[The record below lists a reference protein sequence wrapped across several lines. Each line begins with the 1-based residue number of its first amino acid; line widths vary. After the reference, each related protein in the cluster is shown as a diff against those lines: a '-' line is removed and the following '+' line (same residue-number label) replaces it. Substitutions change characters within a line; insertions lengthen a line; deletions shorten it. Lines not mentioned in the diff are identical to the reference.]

1 MRRRLGLLQLSCQKG
16 LSLVEMLVAMA
27 VGLVLLGGIYQV
39 FFSTTTTAQ
48 VQENNS
54 RIQENGRFAIE
65 IIKKD
70 VRMAGYMGCA
80 NLNNVKVNVVA
91 NSPPVNLFEASTV
104 LRGYEG
110 GNGWANKP
118 AHFVPGTDVIEIHSA
133 SPLSVTL
140 DEKLGTVNA
149 NIKLSSNPGGVKAGD
164 VLFVS
169 DCNNAD
175 VFRATSVS
183 SGGGKTTIAHASN
196 ANTSNNLST
205 TYGTDAEVMSFVSST
220 YFIGT
225 NAAGNPS
232 LFRRDQDGNGIGLT
246 DELVE
251 HVETMQFLYGVD
263 ADGDRVVDDYVAAN
277 AVGDWQNVLSVKL
290 ALLLRG
296 PTEVHRGEL
305 NTTTYS
311 FYGSTIDPP
320 DDRRV
325 RQLFTATVGIRN
337 RTQ

>member
-1 MRRRLGLLQLSCQKG
+1 MKQLLCQKG

-70 VRMAGYMGCA
+70 ARMAGYMGCG
-80 NLNNVKVNVVA
+80 NLNNVKVTVVA
-91 NSPPVNLFEASTV
+91 QNPPLNLFGVSTV
-104 LRGYEG
+104 LKGYES
-110 GNGWANKP
+110 GNGWANMP
-118 AHFVPGTDVIEIHSA
+118 GHFVAGTDVIEIHSA
-133 SPLSVTL
+133 SSLSVNL
-140 DEKLGTVNA
+140 NERLGTVNA
-149 NIKLSSNPGGVKAGD
+149 NIQLSSNPGGVKAGD

-169 DCNNAD
+169 DCNTAD

-183 SGGGKTTIAHASN
+183 SGGGQTTIAHASSLN
-196 ANTSNNLST
+196 ASNNLST
-205 TYGTDAEVMSFVSST
+205 TYNVDAEVMAFVSST

-232 LFRRDQDGNGIGLT
+232 LYRRDQDGNGIGVS

-251 HVETMQFLYGVD
+251 NVETMQFLYGVD
-263 ADGDRVVDDYVAAN
+263 ADGDLVVDDYVAAN
-277 AVGDWQNVLSVKL
+277 AVADWKNVLSVKM

-296 PTEVHRGEL
+296 PTEVHRGEI

-311 FYGSTIDPP
+311 FYGTTIDPP
-320 DDRRV
+320 DDRMV